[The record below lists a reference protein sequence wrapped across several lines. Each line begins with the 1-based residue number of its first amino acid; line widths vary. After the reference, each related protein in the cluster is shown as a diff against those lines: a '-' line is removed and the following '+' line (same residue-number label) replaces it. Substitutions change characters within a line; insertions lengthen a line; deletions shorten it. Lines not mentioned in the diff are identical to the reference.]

1 MAPYFLSLMM
11 LIAIA
16 GIAALG
22 LNAQWGLT
30 GLVNFGLFGFYM
42 LAAYVCAQLT
52 KTGLNPWLAMVC
64 AVVVTALASACVSL
78 ISIRLSDDYLA
89 IVTLGAAEC
98 LKLVVVHE
106 EWLTR
111 GSLGISNIARP
122 VAGDASLLLLTL
134 ALLAGVFVLFE
145 LVARAPLGRAA
156 RAIRD
161 DPLVAAT
168 LGKNVLALR
177 LRLFALGG
185 GAIGLAGCLHAFY
198 YQYIDPTQF
207 GPILTAYAF
216 MNVIIGGRG
225 SNRGMLLST
234 FTVVLLLEGTRFLN
248 DYVTWLSS
256 SQLAALRLM
265 LVGLGLILA
274 LIFKPEGFVREYRL
288 EVGRSSQSNQAA
300 NGVGGGGRRRSAAS
314 AGERSV

>member
-1 MAPYFLSLMM
+1 MTPYLISLLM
-11 LIAIA
+11 LVAIA

-22 LNAQWGLT
+22 LNLQWGLT

-42 LAAYVCAQLT
+42 LAAYLCAQLT
-52 KTGLNPWLAMVC
+52 KSGFDPWLAMLV
-64 AVVVTALASACVSL
+64 AVALTALASAGVSL

-98 LKLVVVHE
+98 LKLVAIHE

-122 VAGDASLLLLTL
+122 LNGDVPLLLLTL
-134 ALLAGVFVLFE
+134 ALLAGVFALFE
-145 LVARAPLGRAA
+145 LVARAPLSRAA
-156 RAIRD
+156 RAVRD

-168 LGKNVLALR
+168 LGKNVLTLR

-216 MNVIIGGRG
+216 MSVIIGGRG
-225 SNRGMLLST
+225 SNRGMLLSV
-234 FTVVLLLEGTRFLN
+234 FTVVLLLEGTRFVN
-248 DYVTWLSS
+248 DYVAWLSS

-274 LIFKPEGFVREYRL
+274 LIFKPDGFVREYRFR
-288 EVGRSSQSNQAA
+288 VARD
-300 NGVGGGGRRRSAAS
+300 AAS
-314 AGERSV
+314 KA

>member
-22 LNAQWGLT
+22 LNVQWGLT

-42 LAAYVCAQLT
+42 FAAYVCAHLT
-52 KTGLNPWLAMVC
+52 KSSFDPWLAMVV
-64 AVVVTALASACVSL
+64 AVVLTALASACVSL

-98 LKLVVVHE
+98 LKLVVIHE

-122 VAGDASLLLLTL
+122 VAGDAPLLLLTL
-134 ALLAGVFVLFE
+134 ALLGGVFVLFE

-168 LGKNVLALR
+168 LGKHVLALR

-225 SNRGMLLST
+225 SNRGILLST

-248 DYVTWLSS
+248 DYVAWLSS

-288 EVGRSSQSNQAA
+288 KVGRSS
-300 NGVGGGGRRRSAAS
+300 GAS
-314 AGERSV
+314 